1 MYGIIF
7 FANLQLIS
15 NENAEKSL
23 KNEKKALTIKSNA
36 VRLTVVADMRM
47 KGGWKD
53 LVNVNKLKGKIV
65 ECGLN
70 ISILADEIGIDKAT
84 LYRKIRENGDPITIR
99 EADKISEALNLS
111 KEEVNDIFFSQ
122 YVA

>member
-1 MYGIIF
+1 M
-7 FANLQLIS
+7 
-15 NENAEKSL
+15 
-23 KNEKKALTIKSNA
+23 TIKSNA

-84 LYRKIRENGDPITIR
+84 LYRKISENGDPITIR